1 MKLAG
6 AIIALIAGVFG
17 TIAAFVTLFVGGI
30 GSAVGA
36 EGGSTVVA
44 LGWGGVFF
52 SFATLVIGAIAIG
65 AKSKKPAVILI
76 ISSVMGMILGGTL
89 VALFMVLA
97 VAGGI
102 LNLVG
107 VKKQLSGS
115 A

>member
-30 GSAVGA
+30 GSALGK
-36 EGGSTVVA
+36 EGSTVIA
-44 LGWGGVFF
+44 LGWGGVLF

-89 VALFMVLA
+89 VAIFMVLA

>member
-30 GSAVGA
+30 GSALGK
-36 EGGSTVVA
+36 GSTVIA
-44 LGWGGVFF
+44 LGWGGVLF

-89 VALFMVLA
+89 VAIFMVLA